1 MINTLTSSLPNALS
15 QRVAIMSLHSS
26 PLAELGGEI
35 AGGMNVFLRE
45 VTHELHELGMELD
58 IFTRRDDPNLP
69 RITDLSKGVRLISLK
84 AGPPTS
90 SSREQLTSYIPEMIK
105 SLNEWP
111 VDRYALIHAHYWISG
126 VVGQSWNKGKQL
138 PFIQMFHTMERT
150 KRRLLGD
157 SYKENR
163 LRSSEEYKLGQSATA
178 LTVGSP
184 RDRDS
189 LISDYEIPSEKIH
202 IVPGG
207 VNSKIFFPRDQLG
220 AKDHVGLPE
229 GRVVLFVGRI
239 EPVKGLETL
248 VRALT
253 ILRRQEGDHCKWRL
267 VIIGGEAELNG
278 VKQKSHLA
286 GSPSLSSRK
295 SNGYRSDII
304 RLIHELRMEDRISFL
319 GSKPQNIL
327 ADYYAAADCCVFPS
341 VYETFGLAVIEALSC
356 GSMVVA
362 SNVGGYPQFLEKKR
376 AGLLVP
382 PGDAGAL
389 AKALDQVCASPKLR
403 EEWRKRA
410 PAVGKQF
417 KWSET
422 AMKLLEVYNSVL
434 SCNSKLENIGAP
446 HGEGAALR
454 G

>member
-1 MINTLTSSLPNALS
+1 MSAQVFSSPNGPPHRIAML
-15 QRVAIMSLHSS
+15 SLHSS

-45 VTHELHELGMELD
+45 VTRELHKLGVELD
-58 IFTRRDDPNLP
+58 IFTRRDDPDQP
-69 RITDLSKGVRLISLK
+69 SMTDLSKGIRLIQLS
-84 AGPPTS
+84 AGPPI
-90 SSREQLTSYIPEMIK
+90 SRSRDQLSSYIPEMTE

-111 VDRYALIHAHYWISG
+111 ADRYDLIHAHYWISG
-126 VVGQSWNKGKQL
+126 VVGRSWNGGKRP
-138 PFIQMFHTMERT
+138 PFVQMFHTMERT

-157 SYKENR
+157 AHKENHQ
-163 LRSSEEYKLGQSATA
+163 RSSEEYALGRSATA

-189 LISDYEIPSEKIH
+189 LIGDYGIPSEKIH

-207 VNSKIFFPRDQLG
+207 VNAEVFFPRDQST
-220 AKDHVGLPE
+220 ARSRVGLPE
-229 GRVVLFVGRI
+229 GRVILFVGRI

-248 VRALT
+248 IRALT
-253 ILRRQEGDHCKWRL
+253 ILRRQEGDHCRWRL
-267 VIIGGEAELNG
+267 VIIGGDAESRQKGNG
-278 VKQKSHLA
+278 TPFGA
-286 GSPSLSSRK
+286 GPPVTCGETH
-295 SNGYRSDII
+295 GYRADIV
-304 RLIHELRMEDRISFL
+304 RLIHELGMEDRVSFL
-319 GSKPQNIL
+319 GSKPQDIL

-362 SNVGGYPQFLEKKR
+362 SNVGGYPQMLAQKN

-389 AKALDQVCASPKLR
+389 ARALDRVCANPMLR
-403 EEWRKRA
+403 EELRKRA
-410 PAVGKQF
+410 PAVGQQF
-417 KWSET
+417 NWSDT
-422 AMKLLEVYNSVL
+422 AVKLMKVYRSVL
-434 SCNSKLENIGAP
+434 SFDPEWEDLSETRSMGI
-446 HGEGAALR
+446 ALR

>member
-1 MINTLTSSLPNALS
+1 
-15 QRVAIMSLHSS
+15 MSLHSS

-35 AGGMNVFLRE
+35 EGGRNVFLRE
-45 VTHELHELGMELD
+45 VTHEFHKLGMELD
-58 IFTRRDDPNLP
+58 IFTRRDDPNQP
-69 RITDLSKGVRLISLK
+69 RITNLSDGVRLILLK

-90 SSREQLTSYIPEMIK
+90 CSREQLTSYIPEMIN

-111 VDRYALIHAHYWISG
+111 VDQYALIHAHYWISG
-126 VVGQSWNKGKQL
+126 VVGQSWNREKQL

-157 SYKENR
+157 SHKENQ

-189 LISDYEIPSEKIH
+189 LISDYKIPSGKIH

-207 VNSKIFFPRDQLG
+207 VNSTIFFPRNQLA
-220 AKDHVGLPE
+220 AKDKVGLPE

-278 VKQKSHLA
+278 AKQKSQ
-286 GSPSLSSRK
+286 SMESSSISTREP
-295 SNGYRSDII
+295 NGYRSEIV
-304 RLIHELRMEDRISFL
+304 RLIHELRMEDRVSFL

-327 ADYYAAADCCVFPS
+327 ADYYAAADCCIFPS

-362 SNVGGYPQFLEKKR
+362 SNVGGYPQMLAQKR

-382 PGDAGAL
+382 PGDDGAL
-389 AKALDQVCASPKLR
+389 ARALDRVCASSKLR
-403 EEWRKRA
+403 VELRKRA
-410 PAVGKQF
+410 PAVGHQF

-434 SCNSKLENIGAP
+434 SRNLKLENVGEP
-446 HGEGAALR
+446 RVEGAAL
-454 G
+454 GG